1 MRKCIGRWFSIM
13 IDKLKTM
20 GGLSHPGVKSRPRA
34 AKRLKALDL
43 FSGCGGLS
51 TGMKLAGFDVV
62 GGVEIDALSAESYKL
77 NYPDARL
84 WIADIRQLDPAEV
97 MAELGLR
104 ERELDLLAG
113 CPPCQ
118 GFSTI
123 RTRKKKIAA
132 EDPRNA
138 LIADFLRFVRV
149 MCPRAIMLE
158 NVPGLTSFDG
168 FKEVERLLTEGGYR
182 CRHDVLDAANYGVP
196 QRRKRFV
203 LLGSRS
209 GEIQFAL
216 PSKKR
221 KTVRDAIGGLAEVGL
236 SGDPLHDVLEHRSD
250 RVVEM
255 ISCIPR
261 DGGSRADL
269 PGRLQLRCHRDYEGF
284 RDVYG
289 RMAWDQ
295 VAPTITAG
303 CINPSK
309 GRFLHPDLN
318 RAITPREAALLQSF
332 PRGYEF
338 SLRQG
343 KYGAAR
349 LIGNAFPPEFAR
361 HHAHQVAL
369 HLAATESETHGRN
382 G

>member
-1 MRKCIGRWFSIM
+1 
-13 IDKLKTM
+13 M
-20 GGLSHPGVKSRPRA
+20 GVLSHRVSKPRPA
-34 AKRLKALDL
+34 GRLTALDL

-51 TGMKLAGFDVV
+51 AGMELAGFDIV
-62 GGVEIDALSAESYKL
+62 GGVEIDALSAETYEL
-77 NYPDARL
+77 NHPHTRL
-84 WIADIRQLDPAEV
+84 WVIDIRELDPTRV
-97 MAELGLR
+97 MADLELKEG
-104 ERELDLLAG
+104 ELDLLAG

-123 RTRKKKIAA
+123 RTRRRTTAA

-138 LIADFLRFVRV
+138 LIADFLRFARF
-149 MCPRAIMLE
+149 MRPRAIMLE
-158 NVPGLTSFDG
+158 NVPGLASFEG
-168 FKEVERLLTEGGYR
+168 FKEVQRLLTEAGFECR
-182 CRHDVLDAANYGVP
+182 CDVFDASDYGVP

-203 LLGSRS
+203 LIGSRS
-209 GEIQFAL
+209 GEIPFAR
-216 PSKKR
+216 PAKQM
-221 KTVRDAIGGLAEVGL
+221 KTVRDAIGALAEVGR
-236 SGDPLHDVLEHRSD
+236 SGDPLHDVPEKRSE
-250 RVVEM
+250 RVSEM
-255 ISCIPR
+255 ISRIPR

-269 PGRLQLRCHRDYEGF
+269 PGRFQLRCHRNCEGF

-309 GRFLHPDLN
+309 GRFLHPEQD

-332 PRGYEF
+332 PPSYQF

-361 HHAHQVAL
+361 RHARQVAL
-369 HLAATESETHGRN
+369 HLTASES
-382 G
+382 

>member
-1 MRKCIGRWFSIM
+1 MIDNWSIM
-13 IDKLKTM
+13 GELSYR
-20 GGLSHPGVKSRPRA
+20 GGKSRPRA
-34 AKRLKALDL
+34 AKRLTALDL

-51 TGMKLAGFDVV
+51 EGMRLAGFDVL
-62 GGVEIDALSAESYKL
+62 GGVEIDPLSAESYQL
-77 NYPDARL
+77 NHPGAKL
-84 WIADIRQLDPAEV
+84 WIDDIRQLDPTKI
-97 MAELGLR
+97 MADLELKEGD
-104 ERELDLLAG
+104 LDLLAG

-123 RTRKKKIAA
+123 RTRKKTTAA

-138 LIADFLRFVRV
+138 LVNDFLRFVRV
-149 MCPRAIMLE
+149 MRPRAIMLE
-158 NVPGLTSFDG
+158 NVPGLASFEG
-168 FKEVERLLTEGGYR
+168 FKTVERLLTEAGYQ
-182 CRHDVLDAANYGVP
+182 CRYDVLDAADFGVP

-203 LLGSRS
+203 LLGSRD
-209 GEIQFAL
+209 GEIQFASPL
-216 PSKKR
+216 PRR
-221 KTVRDAIGGLAEVGL
+221 KTVRDAIGGLAEVGT
-236 SGDPLHDVLEHRSD
+236 SGDPLHDVPEKRSSRIVD
-250 RVVEM
+250 M
-255 ISCIPR
+255 IARIPH
-261 DGGSRADL
+261 DGGSRSDL
-269 PGRLQLRCHRDYEGF
+269 PNRMQLRCHRDCEGF
-284 RDVYG
+284 HDVYG

-309 GRFLHPDLN
+309 GRFLHPEQD

-332 PRGYEF
+332 PAGYKF

-361 HHAHQVAL
+361 HHAHQVAR
-369 HLAATESETHGRN
+369 HLNAAQGGAN

>member
-1 MRKCIGRWFSIM
+1 M
-13 IDKLKTM
+13 IDNWKIM
-20 GGLSHPGVKSRPRA
+20 GVLSHRGGKPRPRA
-34 AKRLKALDL
+34 AKRLTALDL

-51 TGMKLAGFDVV
+51 AGMKLAGFDVV

-77 NYPDARL
+77 NHPDARL
-84 WIADIRQLDPAEV
+84 WIADIRQIDPAKV
-97 MAELGLR
+97 MADLELKEG
-104 ERELDLLAG
+104 ELDLLAG

-123 RTRKKKIAA
+123 RTRKKTTAA
-132 EDPRNA
+132 ADPRNA
-138 LIADFLRFVRV
+138 LVADFLRFVRV
-149 MCPRAIMLE
+149 MRPRAIMLE
-158 NVPGLTSFDG
+158 NVPGLASFDG
-168 FKEVERLLTEGGYR
+168 FKEVERLLTEGGFQ
-182 CRHDVLDAANYGVP
+182 CRYDVLDAADYGVP

-203 LLGSRS
+203 LLGSRR

-216 PSKKR
+216 PAKKR

-236 SGDPLHDVLEHRSD
+236 SGDPLHDVPEHRCD
-250 RVVEM
+250 RVVEI
-255 ISCIPR
+255 ISRIPH

-269 PGRLQLRCHRDYEGF
+269 PGRLQLRCHRDCEGF

-309 GRFLHPDLN
+309 GRFLHPERD

-332 PRGYEF
+332 PPGYKF

-369 HLAATESETHGRN
+369 HLAATESETHGRSR
-382 G
+382 

>member
-1 MRKCIGRWFSIM
+1 
-13 IDKLKTM
+13 
-20 GGLSHPGVKSRPRA
+20 
-34 AKRLKALDL
+34 
-43 FSGCGGLS
+43 
-51 TGMKLAGFDVV
+51 MKLAGFEIV
-62 GGVEIDALSAESYKL
+62 GGVEIDALSAETYRL
-77 NYPDARL
+77 NHPRAEL
-84 WIADIRQLDPAEV
+84 WVTDIRQLDPGKV
-97 MAELGLR
+97 MADLHLKEG
-104 ERELDLLAG
+104 ELDLLAG

-123 RTRKKKIAA
+123 RTRRKMTAV

-138 LIADFLRFVRV
+138 LVADFLRFARV
-149 MCPRAIMLE
+149 IRPRAIMLE
-158 NVPGLTSFDG
+158 NVPGVVSFDG
-168 FKEVERLLTEGGYR
+168 FKEVERLLTEAGFK
-182 CRHDVLDAANYGVP
+182 CRYGVFDASDYGVP

-203 LLGSRS
+203 LLGSRT
-209 GEIQFAL
+209 GEIPFAR
-216 PSKKR
+216 PAKQK
-221 KTVRDAIGGLAEVGL
+221 KTVRDAIGALAEVGH
-236 SGDPLHDVLEHRSD
+236 SGDPLHDVSEKRRG
-250 RVVEM
+250 RVSEM
-255 ISCIPR
+255 ISRIPH

-269 PGRLQLRCHRDYEGF
+269 PGRFQLRCHRTCEGF

-295 VAPTITAG
+295 IAPTITAG

-309 GRFLHPDLN
+309 GRFLHPEQD

-332 PRGYEF
+332 PPTYKF

-361 HHAHQVAL
+361 RHARQVAL
-369 HLAATESETHGRN
+369 HLAASESETHGRN